1 MQNAAQAY
9 GAIAKQVASPR
20 DLEAN
25 LLLKAASRLQ
35 AIQDSWE
42 TSKPQLHDALLYNRK
57 LWTIFVTAV
66 TTPGHPL
73 PAETRQNIA
82 SLGLFVFQ
90 HTISTIANPQ
100 PNNLSPLISIN
111 RQVASGLRGSP

>member
-20 DLEAN
+20 ELESN

-35 AIQDSWE
+35 AIQDNWA
-42 TSKPQLHDALLYNRK
+42 TSQPQLHDALLYNRK
-57 LWTIFVTAV
+57 LWTIFVTSV
-66 TTPGHPL
+66 TAPGHQL
-73 PAETRQNIA
+73 PTETRQNIA

-90 HTISTIANPQ
+90 QTISLIANPQ
-100 PNNLSPLISIN
+100 PKNLSPLISIN
-111 RQVASGLRGSP
+111 REVASGLRGSP